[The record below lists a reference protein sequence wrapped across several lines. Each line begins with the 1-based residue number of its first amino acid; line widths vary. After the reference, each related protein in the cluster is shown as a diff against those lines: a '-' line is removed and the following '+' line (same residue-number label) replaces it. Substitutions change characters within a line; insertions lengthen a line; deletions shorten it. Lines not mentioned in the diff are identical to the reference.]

1 MIREDQV
8 EAALT
13 YLQSTDESC
22 AHLKATMKGLDNQ
35 KKTIHAI
42 QVLKHDGAIG
52 LREKIAYASQ
62 AYIDHLEKCQD
73 AVFEYEIENN
83 RRNTSILL
91 IETWRSMNANQR
103 RGNIT

>member
-22 AHLKATMKGLDNQ
+22 ANAKAMMKGLDDQ
-35 KKTIHAI
+35 KKIVHSI
-42 QVLKHDGAIG
+42 EVLKHEGAIG

-62 AYIDHLEKCQD
+62 AYIDHLDKCKE
-73 AVFEYEIENN
+73 AVFDYEIENN

-103 RGNIT
+103 RGNI

>member
-1 MIREDQV
+1 MIKEDQV
-8 EAALT
+8 EAALS

-22 AHLKATMKGLDNQ
+22 ANAKANMKGLDDQ

-42 QVLKHDGAIG
+42 EVLKHEGAIG

-62 AYIDHLEKCQD
+62 AYTDHLERYKE
-73 AVFEYEIENN
+73 AVFDYETENN
-83 RRNTSILL
+83 RRNTYILL

-103 RGNIT
+103 SGNI